1 MCEHKGSSPS
11 PGAPR
16 LAPKRLRVA
25 GTALWIPTES
35 SDPAEPWGGGGDE
48 GASDCVTR
56 GCPVPRRVGDEAGG
70 GCALSLGKQGHH
82 CPLGSGSLDP
92 HFLPLRTAVLP
103 PGGCRGRAP
112 PQKPRERARFFAPP
126 PQGESNTEPPPTQGG
141 GTRAHPRLPSLSLDP
156 PRRQGSELPPHPP
169 PAARPKPAC
178 APSPRVPARCPHPP
192 ARPARAGSWLPAEGS
207 PGHLRPFPSQGRRP
221 GGADSPA
228 GLGRG
233 FLGSAL
239 RSPRQPLQL
248 WSDAARRSPPPPQ
261 FGGGGGRRHVTAEP
275 PSRRA
280 PPSLRSQ
287 SWSRGLGG
295 GPHSAACHSRS
306 RRRALCAPFY
316 RSGN

>member
-1 MCEHKGSSPS
+1 MG
-11 PGAPR
+11 GR
-16 LAPKRLRVA
+16 RGGVRLRDA
-25 GTALWIPTES
+25 GVPCSA
-35 SDPAEPWGGGGDE
+35 AG
-48 GASDCVTR
+48 R
-56 GCPVPRRVGDEAGG
+56 GRGWG

-92 HFLPLRTAVLP
+92 HFLPLRTAVPP

-112 PQKPRERARFFAPP
+112 PQKSRERARFFAPP

-141 GTRAHPRLPSLSLDP
+141 GTRAQSPTPPRLGLDP
-156 PRRQGSELPPHPP
+156 PRRQGAEPSPHPP

-287 SWSRGLGG
+287 SQSWSRGLGG
-295 GPHSAACHSRS
+295 GPHSAARHSRS